1 MTWPWWVH
9 VTSDLE
15 VFTECCMLPQVLKA
29 VLQLARNHEVSIDSG
44 YAALVIGMCIIVGF
58 ATSLD
63 PQLNLLDAATPAFF
77 IHNVCGSVVGRLY
90 T

>member
-1 MTWPWWVH
+1 MCLQLV
-9 VTSDLE
+9 
-15 VFTECCMLPQVLKA
+15 QVLKA